1 VRHKTGFP
9 KVRNSA
15 GFARSCGYEHLW
27 IDICCIDQTSSA
39 ELSEAIN
46 SMYKWYRD
54 AVVCYAI
61 FSDVSPASEE
71 DPVVEDSSFCRSRWF
86 TRGWTLQE

>member
-54 AVVCYAI
+54 A
-61 FSDVSPASEE
+61 
-71 DPVVEDSSFCRSRWF
+71 
-86 TRGWTLQE
+86 